1 MQQTSRCPPEPL
13 APAMIARL
21 ADLASADPV
30 GRIRRITLEGAVY
43 WVKRP
48 ERRSLRW
55 RLQKGDPQRRFARER
70 AAMHGMHALG
80 VPVPPI
86 VAEGPDFLVL
96 PDCGPTLAQ
105 ILRDGSADDAQQ
117 AMVAAGAALA
127 ALHARGLAHGRPA
140 LRDLCWDGR
149 TLRFLDFERSSPP
162 PVSKRAQAHDLLV
175 FLHSAVAQS
184 LRPGDAGMPPAQQAA
199 VDAAA
204 ASYRAADTRQVW
216 QAAIGICAWL
226 RRVEPLTR
234 PLQRREA
241 RRGPEKSYREFQ
253 AVPHVLA
260 MFPATPRG
268 GRGGGTICAG

>member
-1 MQQTSRCPPEPL
+1 M
-13 APAMIARL
+13 
-21 ADLASADPV
+21 
-30 GRIRRITLEGAVY
+30 Y

-48 ERRSLRW
+48 ERLSLRW

-70 AAMHGMHALG
+70 TAMHGMHALG

-86 VAEGPDFLVL
+86 VAEGTDFIVL
-96 PDCGPTLAQ
+96 PDCGPTLATVLQ
-105 ILRDGSADDAQQ
+105 GDDTEAARR
-117 AMVAAGAALA
+117 AMAAGGAALA

-149 TLRFLDFERSSPP
+149 TIRFLDFEQGRTGPAHRRRM
-162 PVSKRAQAHDLLV
+162 VSDLLV
-175 FLHSAVAQS
+175 FLHSAIAQS
-184 LRPGDAGMPPAQQAA
+184 LLPGDSGIPPAQRAA
-199 VDAAA
+199 IDAAA
-204 ASYRAADTRQVW
+204 GAYRTADSRNIW
-216 QAAIGICAWL
+216 QATAGMCRWL

-241 RRGPEKSYREFQ
+241 QRGPEKSYREFQ

-260 MFPATPRG
+260 MFPATPSG